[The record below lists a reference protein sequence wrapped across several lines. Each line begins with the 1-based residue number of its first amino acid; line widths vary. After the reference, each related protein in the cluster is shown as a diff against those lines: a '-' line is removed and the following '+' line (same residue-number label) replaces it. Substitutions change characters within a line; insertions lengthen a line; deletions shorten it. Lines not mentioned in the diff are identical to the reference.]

1 MREYVLGIDQFN
13 MPKCVD
19 NNDAVYLELIRL
31 ILLEKGTYNT
41 HPDMGVGI
49 VSRYRYSFTTDIEI
63 LKVDI
68 ENQIATYLPQFIPV
82 DVVVSQNDQI
92 TTIKITVDSVLYE
105 LIFDKNTKTF
115 QDLI

>member
-1 MREYVLGIDQFN
+1 MREYVLGVDQFN

-31 ILLEKGTYNT
+31 IMLEKNTYTT

-63 LKVDI
+63 LKTDI
-68 ENQIATYLPQFIPV
+68 ENQIATYLPQLIPV
-82 DVVVSQNDQI
+82 DVLVTQTDQV
-92 TTIKITVDSVLYE
+92 TTIRITVNGVLYE
-105 LIFDKNTKTF
+105 LIFDKITKTF